1 MLCCSYVFRMPVVNQ
16 EEFEKLLVLLNE
28 KEVMLKERE
37 LALDEQQEE
46 FLAQKEEL
54 NAAVEAVIEK
64 NAYLTTALQ
73 ELKQRNEE
81 LDQILYRASHDLKTP
96 VSSIQGLLGVLDLT
110 PITNEQQL
118 IVSHLRGKAKQM
130 ESLLLSLSRL
140 AAAFYQKVVYEQVSM
155 REIVS
160 DAWTNVKDKSRST
173 FRVQCD
179 DLSFSTDKALL
190 SILLTCILENAATFS
205 KRDVK
210 NEIVVSAS
218 MTESGLTL
226 EISDCGE
233 EIPKELEQKIF
244 EMFYRGSVLS
254 SGPGLGLY
262 ISQRIVERLNGT
274 LRLENQQSKK
284 TFCVTLPVGSVS

>member
-1 MLCCSYVFRMPVVNQ
+1 MVNQ

-160 DAWTNVKDKSRST
+160 DAWTNVKDKSRSI